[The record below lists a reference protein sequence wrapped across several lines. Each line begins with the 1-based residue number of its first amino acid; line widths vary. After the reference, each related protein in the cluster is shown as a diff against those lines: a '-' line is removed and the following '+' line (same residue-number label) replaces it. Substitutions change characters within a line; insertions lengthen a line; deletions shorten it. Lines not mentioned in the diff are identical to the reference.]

1 LRRLA
6 VGVEETRVMQFRSTA
21 FALTAALLASP
32 AFAAEDA
39 PVATADATSPSVSQ
53 QIDAYLR
60 SSPAATLP
68 TDTAPGVTAGTEDRK
83 VHGMVE
89 ASVGSGG
96 YRSLYLQSEMPIG
109 KTGTLSVAIE
119 QSEGRGYGGYGYGYG
134 GYGYGGYGHGGYGR
148 GSRQS
153 IGIGL
158 DFSNARDRDGDRCD
172 DRDEA
177 RRYRLD
183 PTFMDSDRRLACAP
197 TAR

>member
-1 LRRLA
+1 
-6 VGVEETRVMQFRSTA
+6 VEVEETRVMQFRSTA
-21 FALTAALLASP
+21 FALTAALLAGP
-32 AFAAEDA
+32 AFAADDA
-39 PVATADATSPSVSQ
+39 PVATADPAAPSVSQ

-68 TDTAPGVTAGTEDRK
+68 TDAAPGVTAGADDRK

-109 KTGTLSVAIE
+109 KTGTLSVAIQ
-119 QSEGRGYGGYGYGYG
+119 QSQGRGYGYGGYGYGYG
-134 GYGYGGYGHGGYGR
+134 GHDR

-158 DFSNARDRDGDRCD
+158 DFSKARDPDGDRCD
-172 DRDEA
+172 GRDAA

-183 PTFMDSDRRLACAP
+183 PGVMESDRRLACAASP
-197 TAR
+197 R

>member
-1 LRRLA
+1 
-6 VGVEETRVMQFRSTA
+6 
-21 FALTAALLASP
+21 
-32 AFAAEDA
+32 
-39 PVATADATSPSVSQ
+39 
-53 QIDAYLR
+53 
-60 SSPAATLP
+60 LP
-68 TDTAPGVTAGTEDRK
+68 TDAAPGVTAGADDRK

-109 KTGTLSVAIE
+109 KTGTLSVAIQ
-119 QSEGRGYGGYGYGYG
+119 QSQGRGYGGYGFGGYGYG
-134 GYGYGGYGHGGYGR
+134 GYGYGGYGR

-158 DFSNARDRDGDRCD
+158 DFSNARDGDGNRCD

-183 PTFMDSDRRLACAP
+183 PAVMDSDRRLACAP
-197 TAR
+197 TGR